1 MVEPLVSVIIPNYNY
16 GRYLTQALDSV
27 LTQSYPHKEV
37 IVVDDGSTD
46 SSELV
51 VRGYGERV
59 KWCQQQRQG
68 VSSARNRGVG
78 ETRGDLVAFLDAD
91 DLWLQ
96 TKLEKQ
102 VRKFLDDPEL
112 GLVHCGVEEIDSYG
126 KSLRTTLD
134 GMSGWVAKEM
144 LLFKESVIVGSGST
158 ALVPRATFESIGGF
172 DTRLSTSAD
181 WDFGYRVAKLQR
193 IGFVAEALV
202 QYRVH
207 TSNMHANVELM
218 EHDMLIGYAKA
229 FANANPELRLLRK
242 RCYGNLH
249 TALAGSF
256 FRAGKRAQFMRHGLK
271 SIWYTPSNFTRIFG
285 FPFRWWQRRLRI
297 ESSHQPSKSVFDQ

>member
-1 MVEPLVSVIIPNYNY
+1 MVEPLVSVVIPNYNY

-27 LTQSYPHKEV
+27 LAQSYAHKEV

-46 SSELV
+46 NSEIV

-68 VSSARNRGVG
+68 VSLARNRGVQETSG
-78 ETRGDLVAFLDAD
+78 ELVAFLDAD
-91 DLWLQ
+91 DVWFH

-102 VRKFLDDPEL
+102 VRKFLSDREL
-112 GLVHCGVEEIDSYG
+112 GLVHCGVEEIDSSG
-126 KSLRTTLD
+126 KSLRFSLD

-158 ALVPRATFESIGGF
+158 ALVPRATFEAIGGF

-181 WDFGYRVAKLQR
+181 WDFGYRIANRQR

-207 TSNMHANVELM
+207 NGNMHANVELM

-229 FANANPELRLLRK
+229 FSNADAELRSLRK
-242 RCYGNLH
+242 QCYGNLH

-256 FRAGKRAQFMRHGLK
+256 FRAGKRADFMRHGLK
-271 SIWYTPSNFTRIFG
+271 SIWYTPGNLMRIFG
-285 FPFRWWQRRLRI
+285 FPLRWRHRRLLI
-297 ESSHQPSKSVFDQ
+297 ESSHRPAKNVFDQ